1 MQRSTRRSLDPP
13 KVPVVVVTPVDD
25 LKELADILFEV
36 FADPEFNLFKS
47 LQAFRDE
54 PLHGTFVF
62 NSRDE
67 ILLKGVGGERYTDFA
82 AIKKVLKESS
92 R

>member
-1 MQRSTRRSLDPP
+1 
-13 KVPVVVVTPVDD
+13 V
-25 LKELADILFEV
+25 
-36 FADPEFNLFKS
+36 FKS
-47 LQAFRDE
+47 LQAFRNE

-67 ILLKGVGGERYTDFA
+67 ILLKDIGSEPFSDFA
-82 AIKKVLKESS
+82 AIKKVLKEAS